1 MVFQPINFLNAPL
14 VKSPFENLTETLS
27 KGYQF
32 GEALRERPGQMQR
45 QREKEELAN
54 VLAGIQSKYAG
65 PMAEAKLGLLG
76 AQTTQAKTAA
86 QKAQVLADIL
96 AHFQK
101 RGFPQGANQGAI
113 TQEDQPRSQEV
124 QIPYRAQAETI
135 SSQAQTAQPSQPQL
149 QHQDYAMAA
158 LTQAL
163 TGLGKPEIKDIDGT
177 LTAITPF
184 GNYVVGQGM
193 TPSQKE
199 YLKADVKGYEGL
211 QKANAAAAMSK
222 PTFDALSEVTSDPE
236 FQAMRQSDLAP
247 KLELSFYKTKGTPI
261 QKELAGKFE
270 TYTNQLIKDSAR
282 DFAGQ
287 FRIGEQELLESM
299 KPSSKDTL
307 DVMLG
312 KLEGLMQLR
321 SMMQNRTGIAMNL
334 MRNRGMSLND
344 SLNAADSQVDS
355 KAIKKSIK
363 DQLAKKEYITI
374 RNNKTG
380 ESKRILKSEASK
392 YGIKS

>member
-32 GEALRERPGQMQR
+32 GEAVRERPDQMKR
-45 QREKEELAN
+45 LREKEELAN

-65 PMAEAKLGLLG
+65 PMAQAKLGLLG
-76 AQTTQAKTAA
+76 AQTKQAQTAA
-86 QKAQVLADIL
+86 QKAQVLANIL
-96 AHFQK
+96 SSIT
-101 RGFPQGANQGAI
+101 GTGTPQGISQPTAEQVGQEG
-113 TQEDQPRSQEV
+113 TQEF
-124 QIPYRAQAETI
+124 QIPARLPTEQPVP
-135 SSQAQTAQPSQPQL
+135 QAQTVAQAQPQIQSK
-149 QHQDYAMAA
+149 DYAKAA
-158 LTQAL
+158 LAQSL
-163 TGLGKPEIKDIDGT
+163 IGLGKPEIKDIDGT

-247 KLELSFYKTKGTPI
+247 KLELSYYKTKGTPI

-334 MRNRGMSLND
+334 MRNKGMSLND
-344 SLNAADSQVDS
+344 SLTAADNQVDS
-355 KAIKKSIK
+355 KEIKKSIK
-363 DQLAKKEYITI
+363 DQLAKKEYII
-374 RNNKTG
+374 IKNNKTG

-392 YGIKS
+392 YGIKL